1 MVQTT
6 STEDTT
12 MLNNTPLTTEEDDVL
27 DIDVLSSEVVP
38 LEDEVLDTTIVA
50 TVEDDVLDIDA
61 LSTEVVEGSSTLD
74 SDVLSV
80 PIQSTDD
87 TLLDIDALSPA
98 KTAGNIAERPG
109 YPAEAEISGGVNVMA
124 ALNALDAPRAA
135 NAAALIATLEGK
147 DLTDIE
153 QQFIDTWSG
162 EDHPMM
168 GEYYNRKLL
177 EMRDNPDSYPILS
190 PLLVGTEKVLD
201 IIPQTGEVAMR
212 VSEKAQDFLTVI
224 SACGQFPTQEC
235 IAELSTPIAQQRAG
249 EMLLR
254 IEEAELNS
262 NDLSGMFKILG
273 HTVGFATDVLIDP
286 ITYTNPIVSFINKGK
301 NLVMSTQVAQRIS
314 KQTGMSIEQ
323 VKHAF
328 THSKYGQPLVQ
339 LADEAWTLFNTK
351 HKLDKIKI
359 GDKTAWDYQSAFKN
373 LVAAARIKAIR
384 DNKELQTSIKS
395 YAERTNTPVDDINM
409 FITEAVE
416 RGGIQ
421 NVDMRHLNKES
432 IEALSGSPQ
441 LREIIK
447 GLQVKNE
454 NQLAAEL
461 DAGIKVTKLE
471 NAPLIVKGGD
481 TELYLQYMNH
491 AILPEARDIVLKAG
505 DEAAPLFIQKAG
517 EAKGNI
523 FTTKHSSTYK
533 RKEDWAGLTL
543 TDINDLAKQGHL
555 PGYEGKV
562 FENGFFHTDPAI
574 LQAIRDNKHYRTL
587 AAAELAEGIKGLGV
601 AGDDILKAARD
612 SGWKP
617 HNKGAAKDATVAL
630 NYLKKDN
637 PNQWGDLT
645 MTKNQYTGGQAF
657 PGELAK
663 FIDNSLEFIHTPKQ
677 MNMFRQ
683 GWEGMTRWYKAWT
696 LSIFPSYHVRN
707 TVGNMWNNF
716 VVGVKPQTY
725 KDALHIQHAIAK
737 GSSGTFKLKN
747 GDEVPYKQIRDWA
760 DEHGVTGRGIFAID
774 IETSL
779 VNELGRAKWATL
791 SSENKAI
798 AIGKRVGEHIEDNAR
813 MANFI
818 DGLNKGIS
826 PEKAGKRVRH
836 TLFDY
841 GDLTEFE
848 QGVMKNLMPFYTWS
862 RKNIPFQLEQMI
874 KQPGKYKAVDT
885 AQREIEASVEEA
897 NPNEKLLAKWM
908 LINMPTKVR
917 LDDDGKPQYFLLGG
931 WLPAADIWKLASAPA
946 TVPTDLLHP
955 VVASFMESSLRP
967 TYTKNIEEPTGFTTL
982 FGDRQIK
989 YGEVMNYMGITMDKS
1004 TAHYLDKIRV
1014 LSTLDD
1020 FYQPFNEDRMK
1031 SPFAK
1036 PKTAEEALIRFFTG
1050 IKLHTADFKAQK
1062 SFRVR
1067 ELEAQIKNRK
1077 DILKKNFPYDVQD
1090 KDFKKIKNLLNQF
1103 KQFRRGGLVT
1113 QAERL
1118 GFSKGGELSLGE
1130 QQRLVD
1136 YSNTEDSLLPVTE
1149 GTPEPTM
1156 SEGISSD
1163 WNKRL
1168 ESMDESRRDRESGE
1182 ISLARSTV
1190 NTAGALA
1197 GGAFD
1202 TGGRLIEESVD
1213 TYLDNLKSFAPTTY
1227 NKVADKVTETKEW
1240 ALNTDA
1246 GKAAVEAAQAGYE
1259 KYSVWKEANPQDAKT
1274 FESVLNIGMFGW
1286 GAKGVSSQVNKL
1298 FDKPIVNTVDNIVP
1312 EKPVLPPV
1320 ATKKK
1325 APVRDK
1331 EAEDTELTTLAEGLT
1346 ESGGFKYKLPTMLL
1360 DLTVK
1365 DKVGDSKPSQ
1375 WKYNINRWVKK
1386 GKIKKEELDDS
1397 RLMGWLDTQAAD
1409 TKIATKDIF
1418 SFMKENSPL
1427 LKTYTSKIGNRR
1439 DDEWYNSQ
1447 PLIQERVAVE
1457 GDYHNKL
1464 QEVGYLQDKDNI
1476 GDITADNKELVL
1488 KAAGW
1493 LHFTSVENIITGDYN
1508 TQIDSDFKKFFA
1520 KSAYADKAIER
1531 EITQAKFINDVDSV
1545 FHPDQPEFNS
1555 AQHRDEMINT
1565 ILGTG
1570 NPQRRNSHILG
1581 AIIEDVNQAYL
1592 KAEGSERE
1600 LLNNYVDTFVAA
1612 GKAKAE
1618 HARFTY
1624 DNKTELRDLSTE
1636 ALRRNAGDVA
1646 PNTWNNYALPNTR
1659 GKPVTILVQSK
1670 VGSEDRLKKLREFH
1684 KSVEDARIRQLSNTG
1699 EVLGAGLSTLERIIA
1714 ITEKSRNQGGLSTS
1728 DTKRLIKDRLSL
1740 KKQLADFKK
1749 KTGVAWEDRDTYINK
1764 AETELYLEPHYTGIY
1779 GESPLKKGIPQEN
1792 IILHIRGNVVE
1803 QSSFGEGKGLFINE
1817 QQSQAHQ
1824 AAMGNARH
1832 FENLTEIAPGLR
1844 GISGYAKLD
1853 AGPKAAKL
1861 IEKKRSIQRAI
1872 DNLWADIN
1880 VPANIALEHPD
1891 VKRISK
1897 IVTPMD
1903 EEIADIEMELRHLT
1917 GLPSNE
1923 RMNLIFDE
1931 SIPENL
1937 SHKKDWTPLAM
1948 KQSIKY
1954 AVDNNLNYIVLPIE
1968 RHSISQIE
1976 HWGDNEPGVMQAII
1990 DRNSI
1995 YSPRA
2000 YRSIVKKWDKDA
2012 KPFEDEYLDSDERGN
2027 WTEGDIH
2034 KVVVLPITKAIRE
2047 GIKKDGLTAYRRGGL
2062 VTQMKAL
2069 IPNG

>member
-1 MVQTT
+1 MPEAFVPT
-6 STEDTT
+6 TEDIDAFVPTKLEEEAFVPKVAELDAFVPEVAEEVAFVPEVDDT
-12 MLNNTPLTTEEDDVL
+12 VAFVPEGTEEDGDTLDVSERPYPL
-27 DIDVLSSEVVP
+27 KDAKTEGVIVNLMSTMEVV
-38 LEDEVLDTTIVA
+38 D
-50 TVEDDVLDIDA
+50 
-61 LSTEVVEGSSTLD
+61 
-74 SDVLSV
+74 
-80 PIQSTDD
+80 
-87 TLLDIDALSPA
+87 
-98 KTAGNIAERPG
+98 R
-109 YPAEAEISGGVNVMA
+109 
-124 ALNALDAPRAA
+124 PRAA
-135 NAAALIATLEGK
+135 IVSGVIEA
-147 DLTDIE
+147 IE
-153 QQFIDTWSG
+153 QDNFDAVAIKKEMGVGITG
-162 EDHPMM
+162 EDHPML
-168 GEYYNRKLL
+168 GEYLQAKAEQIRN
-177 EMRDNPDSYPILS
+177 NPDDYPITS
-190 PLLVGTEKVLD
+190 PILNVLD
-201 IIPQTGEVAMR
+201 
-212 VSEKAQDFLTVI
+212 TVLDLPYEGYKI
-224 SACGQFPTQEC
+224 WA
-235 IAELSTPIAQQRAG
+235 
-249 EMLLR
+249 
-254 IEEAELNS
+254 
-262 NDLSGMFKILG
+262 NDLDKQNFKMGSLIALATCG
-273 HTVGFATDVLIDP
+273 SDKECQKKRLEEVVPVMAGIANQSINQREDGTFTTGVAFGVGFMGDVLLDP
-286 ITYTNPIVSFINKGK
+286 VTYTNPILKYTKVGLRAFIPNS
-301 NLVMSTQVAQRIS
+301 VMTKIIET
-314 KQTGMSIEQ
+314 TG
-323 VKHAF
+323 
-328 THSKYGQPLVQ
+328 
-339 LADEAWTLFNTK
+339 NTK
-351 HKLDKIKI
+351 KQIKESFLSTNTGQSLAEASDFMWALFSTKHDLKKLGVEGSKAYDLASK
-359 GDKTAWDYQSAFKN
+359 FKN
-373 LVAAARIKAIR
+373 LIAAARVKAVR
-384 DNKELQTSIKS
+384 DNTALQQRIQQFSSDTGV
-395 YAERTNTPVDDINM
+395 EVDDINK

-416 RGGIQ
+416 RGGIP
-421 NVDMRHLNKES
+421 NVDARHLSDDTIRTLAENDDIRYEIWSLAQKNKE
-432 IEALSGSPQ
+432 
-441 LREIIK
+441 
-447 GLQVKNE
+447 
-454 NQLAAEL
+454 QLAAEIK
-461 DAGIKVTKLE
+461 AGVKLTPMREQPLVT
-471 NAPLIVKGGD
+471 ADGD
-481 TELYLQYMNH
+481 TTLYLQYMNH
-491 AILPEARDIVLKAG
+491 AIKPEALKASKKIEIKESG
-505 DEAAPLFIQKAG
+505 GRSLSTFF
-517 EAKGNI
+517 NS
-523 FTTKHSSTYK
+523 KHSSTFK
-533 RKEDWAGLTL
+533 RREDWLGLTIN
-543 TDINDLAKQGHL
+543 DINAAAKKGEL
-555 PGYEGKV
+555 PGYEGQV
-562 FENGFFHTDPAI
+562 FKDGFFYDDPSI
-574 LQAIRDNKHYRTL
+574 LQALRDNKHYRSL
-587 AAAELAEGIKGLGV
+587 AATELAGAVIGPQGFGVSPDELIKL
-601 AGDDILKAARD
+601 
-612 SGWKP
+612 
-617 HNKGAAKDATVAL
+617 AKDAGWTASTTKKKLTSNEAL
-630 NYLKKDN
+630 KYLQEHNPKEWLDWEVTSNKYTADWVLPKDIAKFVDNNLTNLNDPKKVN
-637 PNQWGDLT
+637 MFLNQYDDLT
-645 MTKNQYTGGQAF
+645 
-657 PGELAK
+657 
-663 FIDNSLEFIHTPKQ
+663 
-677 MNMFRQ
+677 
-683 GWEGMTRWYKAWT
+683 RWWKSWT
-696 LSIFPSYHVRN
+696 LSIFPSYHIRN
-707 TVGNMWNNF
+707 AVGNTWNNY
-716 VVGVKPQTY
+716 VSGVELKTY
-725 KDALHIQHAIAK
+725 KEALTVQQGIAK
-737 GSSGTFKLKN
+737 NEAGHILIGGEKVSYN
-747 GDEVPYKQIRDWA
+747 QIRDWV
-760 DEHGVTGRGIFAID
+760 DDYGVTGRGLFTSD

-779 VNELGRAKWATL
+779 KHEMGEGKWLTL
-791 SSENKAI
+791 SSKNKAI
-798 AIGKRVGEHIEDNAR
+798 EIGKKVGEAVEDNAR
-813 MANFI
+813 FANFI
-818 DGLNKGIS
+818 DGLRKGLS
-826 PEKAGKRVRH
+826 PEDSAKRVRK

-841 GDLTEFE
+841 SDLTDFE
-848 QGVMKNLMPFYTWS
+848 QGVMKRIFPFYTWT
-862 RKNIPFQLEQMI
+862 RKNVPFQLEQMV
-874 KQPGKYKAVDT
+874 KHPGKYKAIDT
-885 AQREIEASVEEA
+885 LRQEVEAATAESDDD
-897 NPNEKLLAKWM
+897 EKYISEWM
-908 LINMPTKVR
+908 LANYPTKVGVN
-917 LDDDGKPQYFLLGG
+917 DNGEAQYFLLGG
-931 WLPAADIWKLASAPA
+931 WWAGADLWKLGSQP
-946 TVPTDLLHP
+946 TKLVTDLLHP
-955 VVASFMESSLRP
+955 VLKVGLEM
-967 TYTKNIEEPTGFTTL
+967 FTATTDEKGYVTDLFSGQKLHSELQTDYL
-982 FGDRQIK
+982 FGTTSETTK
-989 YGEVMNYMGITMDKS
+989 
-1004 TAHYLDKIRV
+1004 HYLNNLRV
-1014 LSTLDD
+1014 LSTLDE
-1020 FYQPFNEDRMK
+1020 FVRAYYNEK
-1031 SPFAK
+1031 GEGPKKISPFVK
-1036 PKTAEEALIRFFTG
+1036 EPKTIEEALASFFTG
-1050 IKLHTADFKAQK
+1050 VRIFSTDLENQKLFWMKGKEKESQLYKELVGK
-1062 SFRVR
+1062 SFKKGRPIEEIEKLIEKSVDPIK
-1067 ELEAQIKNRK
+1067 EL
-1077 DILKKNFPYDVQD
+1077 PT
-1090 KDFKKIKNLLNQF
+1090 
-1103 KQFRRGGLVT
+1103 FRRGGLVAQT
-1113 QAERL
+1113 ERL

-1298 FDKPIVNTVDNIVP
+1298 FDKPTVNTVDNIVP

-1331 EAEDTELTTLAEGLT
+1331 GAEDTELTTLAEGLT

-1464 QEVGYLQDKDNI
+1464 QEVAHLQDKDNI
-1476 GDITADNKELVL
+1476 GDVTADNKELVL

-1531 EITQAKFINDVDSV
+1531 EITQAKFIDNVDSV

-1600 LLNNYVDTFVAA
+1600 LLNNYVDTFVEA

-1618 HARFTY
+1618 YARFTY
-1624 DNKTELRDLSTE
+1624 DNKTELRELSTE
-1636 ALRRNAGDVA
+1636 ALRRNAGDVS

-1684 KSVEDARIRQLSNTG
+1684 KSVEDARTGTMLGEGIPALQHRVKKIEQDRDDNPIAARIFSTKQLMT
-1699 EVLGAGLSTLERIIA
+1699 ERRA
-1714 ITEKSRNQGGLSTS
+1714 
-1728 DTKRLIKDRLSL
+1728 L

-1779 GESPLKKGIPQEN
+1779 GESPLKKDIPQEN
-1792 IILHIRGNVVE
+1792 LILHIRGNVVE

-1861 IEKKRSIQRAI
+1861 IEKKRSIQKAI
-1872 DNLWADIN
+1872 DKLWGNID

-1923 RMNLIFDE
+1923 RMNLISDE

-1954 AVDNNLNYIVLPIE
+1954 AVDNDLNYIVLPIE

-1976 HWGDNEPGVMQAII
+1976 QWGDKEPGVMQAII

-2012 KPFEDEYLDSDERGN
+2012 KPFEDEYLDSDERGD
-2027 WTEGDIH
+2027 WTEADIH
-2034 KVVVLPITKAIRE
+2034 KVVVFPITKAIRE

-2069 IPNG
+2069 IPND